1 MNILDYV
8 RIETS
13 TKDDGNMAYDKGKR
27 DKVFHNRKVFF
38 RNSNM
43 NYDNTYEI
51 ISNHNVFNKVKIVR
65 GTPKQIA
72 LVKDVDALI
81 TNNKD
86 IVLALCTA
94 DCLQI
99 TAFDKENE
107 VLALIHSG
115 FRWQDAG
122 IIDKTFEIMKEKFNT
137 RMEDVLIH
145 LGNCVSEDKYRWD
158 ENILNVTHEESW
170 IRKTITKDDDPE
182 HPYVINLRK
191 AAILNLKDIGLKD
204 ENILDTGI
212 DCYTNNQYFSHVR
225 SVYTDDKDGRHVTLV
240 QMK

>member
-8 RIETS
+8 RIKTS
-13 TKDDGNMAYDKGKR
+13 TKDDGNMSYSYGEKKE
-27 DKVFHNRKVFF
+27 VTENRKNFWQKEDF
-38 RNSNM
+38 
-43 NYDNTYEI
+43 NYDNTYLLRTNFKKLNI
-51 ISNHNVFNKVKIVR
+51 VQAVDTIPNRFTVLHNTDSV
-65 GTPKQIA
+65 
-72 LVKDVDALI
+72 I
-81 TNNKD
+81 TNRKKV
-86 IVLALCTA
+86 VLGLLTA

-158 ENILNVTHEESW
+158 ENILNVTHEDSW

-191 AAILNLKDIGLKD
+191 AAILNLKDIGIKD

-212 DCYTNNQYFSHVR
+212 DCYTNKQYFSHVR